1 MFPKKMNKKFMK
13 MKKFKKSNKK
23 EKKININLIQ
33 ILMEVVYL
41 IDFRFRK

>member
-1 MFPKKMNKKFMK
+1 MK